1 MILGVKGCKLCV
13 GWLTWLLI
21 LIELKCIGWWCGWS
35 RSWLLLLLLLLL
47 LIVIIGLLI
56 GNQKGTEF
64 VLLLLLVLIGNV
76 VHVQIQSPIATV
88 AIADCV

>member
-1 MILGVKGCKLCV
+1 M
-13 GWLTWLLI
+13 
-21 LIELKCIGWWCGWS
+21 
-35 RSWLLLLLLLLL
+35 LLLLLLLL

-76 VHVQIQSPIATV
+76 VHVQIQSSIATV
-88 AIADCV
+88 AIAIVDCV